1 MLFSIALETMHKG
14 WQYHFFVLT
23 LIVRDTNL
31 NCDSNLF
38 LFFSC
43 LIINQYRP
51 IHHPLDY
58 NPVHHFRLLVYHPIH
73 HFCLSLVPFVICI
86 LTYLLM
92 IILSLLRIIV
102 GSIAHNCWMLPAY
115 LLINRVNNPINDTC
129 CNINDTSCNPSTDT
143 YIHVMITILHIHTYL
158 STLFKIR
165 TMNVTCGNHIT
176 QLIVSLIFLKQGILY
191 YYLIL
196 C

>member
-51 IHHPLDY
+51 IRHLLDY
-58 NPVHHFRLLVYHPIH
+58 NSIHQFRLY
-73 HFCLSLVPFVICI
+73 LVPFITRI
-86 LTYLLM
+86 LTYLL
-92 IILSLLRIIV
+92 IVILSLLRIIV
-102 GSIAHNCWMLPAY
+102 GSITRNCLMLPAY
-115 LLINRVNNPINDTC
+115 LLINRVNDPINDTC
-129 CNINDTSCNPSTDT
+129 CNINDISCNCSTDT
-143 YIHVMITILHIHTYL
+143 CIHVMITILHIHTYL
-158 STLFKIR
+158 STLFKY
-165 TMNVTCGNHIT
+165 V
-176 QLIVSLIFLKQGILY
+176 Q
-191 YYLIL
+191 
-196 C
+196 